1 MVDMVEV
8 QVSGLALDDRN
19 KTPVVLLREREGTR
33 VLPIWIGPSEAN
45 SIAMELAG
53 KKFQRPLTHDLL
65 KTVIEGLHGK
75 VTKVLITELKE
86 STFYARVLILQEN
99 DVLGIDA
106 RPSDSIALALRAGSP
121 IFVSESLFQL
131 GREEKEI
138 SEEETAEALRKFL
151 RNLPPEDFGKVGL

>member
-86 STFYARVLILQEN
+86 STFYARVLILQDN

>member
-1 MVDMVEV
+1 MVEV

-86 STFYARVLILQEN
+86 STFYARVLILQDN